1 MTNIKYE
8 TEIIRVL
15 HAAGPEGL
23 SVQKISLHVR
33 NACSSLFEPLDMEE
47 VHRYVQAWLVRN
59 VKGCCPMVLRTARRG
74 VYVINME
81 SRKVRQLE
89 MEVLDI
95 ADKEMTGNE
104 GAYNASGEELQ
115 LTFL

>member
-1 MTNIKYE
+1 MCVLYARITSCLEFKLRILATDDKY
-8 TEIIRVL
+8 
-15 HAAGPEGL
+15 
-23 SVQKISLHVR
+23 KISLHVR

-59 VKGCCPMVLRTARRG
+59 VKGCCPMVLRTTRRG

-89 MEVLDI
+89 LEFLDTDEPQTI
-95 ADKEMTGNE
+95 GDECADNV
-104 GAYNASGEELQ
+104 SDEELQ

>member
-15 HAAGPEGL
+15 HAAGQEGL

-81 SRKVRQLE
+81 SRKV
-89 MEVLDI
+89 
-95 ADKEMTGNE
+95 T
-104 GAYNASGEELQ
+104 NALIMS
-115 LTFL
+115 LTRNFNLLSYSPKTCIYVVFDV

>member
-15 HAAGPEGL
+15 HAAGQEGL

-47 VHRYVQAWLVRN
+47 VHRYVQA
-59 VKGCCPMVLRTARRG
+59 
-74 VYVINME
+74 
-81 SRKVRQLE
+81 
-89 MEVLDI
+89 
-95 ADKEMTGNE
+95 
-104 GAYNASGEELQ
+104 
-115 LTFL
+115 

>member
-15 HAAGPEGL
+15 HAAGQEGL

-47 VHRYVQAWLVRN
+47 VHRYVQAWLGRN

-74 VYVINME
+74 VSVINLE

-89 MEVLDI
+89 LEFLDTDEPQTI
-95 ADKEMTGNE
+95 GDECADNV
-104 GAYNASGEELQ
+104 SDEELQ

>member
-15 HAAGPEGL
+15 HAAGQEGL

-59 VKGCCPMVLRTARRG
+59 VKGG
-74 VYVINME
+74 VPYG
-81 SRKVRQLE
+81 S
-89 MEVLDI
+89 
-95 ADKEMTGNE
+95 AYGKEGRICYKF
-104 GAYNASGEELQ
+104 GVA
-115 LTFL
+115 

>member
-15 HAAGPEGL
+15 HAAGQEGL

-59 VKGCCPMVLRTARRG
+59 VKGFAPWFC
-74 VYVINME
+74 
-81 SRKVRQLE
+81 VRQ
-89 MEVLDI
+89 
-95 ADKEMTGNE
+95 
-104 GAYNASGEELQ
+104 GEECMSSIWSRVK
-115 LTFL
+115 

>member
-1 MTNIKYE
+1 M
-8 TEIIRVL
+8 
-15 HAAGPEGL
+15 
-23 SVQKISLHVR
+23 
-33 NACSSLFEPLDMEE
+33 
-47 VHRYVQAWLVRN
+47 QAWLVRN

-89 MEVLDI
+89 LEFLETDELEMSGDEC
-95 ADKEMTGNE
+95 AD
-104 GAYNASGEELQ
+104 NASDEELQ

>member
-89 MEVLDI
+89 MEFLDI
-95 ADKEMTGNE
+95 DDQEMTGNE